1 MGLFFQ
7 PIEGVK
13 VDSPDG
19 VVRFPG
25 FELVDGARVLEYLSV
40 SVGNLQ
46 TRADIE
52 LLLNPGES
60 DTYIVVSTAD
70 SHTDGEA
77 EQLEHQCLLCSS
89 VLSIALWIHS
99 DLRYTVHLRHEA
111 YMVKGNSSCYIPT
124 GRGSIRR
131 RQEHASRGFMVYTVS
146 VPYTVNQEYAVKT
159 SQHPLFSALFALC
172 AEPNR
177 TEMMDRILGA
187 CRQLYFGYSAHFPE
201 AQLIG
206 AVSCIDALIST
217 TPDERTSI
225 LLRFERGRFK
235 EKMLSPNYLLKPLL
249 GLQQLEKVVRFQNSS
264 PSKESVFTAYD
275 IRNNI
280 VHNGATCTDI
290 EACTAFRLAVR
301 CLITVADAGR
311 AFVLREDLVAKL
323 LSSMDSS
330 YLSGGALA
338 SSEFFDYPWIDSGM
352 PDFLPF
358 VVSRFFAEGDGHHKA
373 LTIESLAKS
382 CRVITHQRDVTF
394 EQAFLAV
401 QQSQLLTNVEFSVE
415 AVRERYSAL
424 QGDAEVLEQAA
435 SCRATSPL
443 AWHELRVGPFDRFS

>member
-7 PIEGVK
+7 PIEGVR
-13 VDSPDG
+13 VDSTDG

-25 FELVDGARVLEYLSV
+25 FELVEGARLLEYLSI
-40 SVGNLQ
+40 SVGTLQ
-46 TRADIE
+46 TMADIE
-52 LLLNPGES
+52 LLLNPGEN
-60 DTYIVVSTAD
+60 DTYIVVSTAGNYN
-70 SHTDGEA
+70 DGEA

-111 YMVKGNSSCYIPT
+111 YMVKGNSSGYIPT
-124 GRGSIRR
+124 GRGTILRR
-131 RQEHASRGFMVYTVS
+131 REHASRGFMVYTVG
-146 VPYTVNQEYAVKT
+146 VPYTVKQEYAAKT

-177 TEMMDRILGA
+177 TQMMDRILGA

-217 TPDERTSI
+217 TPDERRSI
-225 LLRFERGRFK
+225 RQRLPGVRIQQEMF
-235 EKMLSPNYLLKPLL
+235 SPKYLLKPLL
-249 GLQQLEKVVRFQNSS
+249 GLQQLEKVVPFLNSN
-264 PSKESVFTAYD
+264 PSKEWVFKAYD

-301 CLITVADAGR
+301 CLITVADAGG
-311 AFVLREDLVAKL
+311 AFELREELVAKL
-323 LSSMDSS
+323 LSSMDSC
-330 YLSGGALA
+330 YMSGGALA
-338 SSEFFDYPWIDSGM
+338 SSDSFDYPWIDSGM

-358 VVSRFFAEGDGHHKA
+358 VVSRFFANGDGHSKS
-373 LTIESLAKS
+373 LTVEGFAMS
-382 CRVITHQRDVTF
+382 CLVITHQRDVTF
-394 EQAFLAV
+394 EQAFCAV
-401 QQSQLLTNVEFSVE
+401 QQSQLLTEVEPSLE
-415 AVRERYSAL
+415 AVREYYRAS
-424 QGDAEVLEQAA
+424 QGDTRVLELAA
-435 SCRATSPL
+435 TYRAHSPL
-443 AWHELRVGPFDRFS
+443 AWHERREGPFDRFS